1 MSRSTRSLLPALVL
15 VVIVAASCTGQR
27 TVDVYSDQYEKNFI
41 FGCHTQ
47 QSIPEDSAGGPQ
59 SSEDYCKCVY
69 KGLVDRVPKEQVKE
83 FEEKQAEQDAGEIEV
98 PKPIQS
104 VFDSC
109 DKES

>member
-1 MSRSTRSLLPALVL
+1 MSRSLRSMLPALVL
-15 VVIVAASCTGQR
+15 VVLVAASCTGQR
-27 TVDVYSDQYEKNFI
+27 QVEVYSDQYEKNFM

-59 SSEDYCKCVY
+59 SSDDYCKCVY
-69 KGLVDRVPKEQVKE
+69 KGLEEKVPESQVKE
-83 FEEKQAEQDAGEIEV
+83 FEEQQAEQDPGEIKV

-109 DKES
+109 DKER